1 MFKPMIFATAIA
13 MVPATSALA
22 APDTSVKPLRSD
34 RPVTDPNCIYCY
46 YDFDAKDR
54 AEVAELERQ
63 IADEDARA
71 HVQGFASKSDH
82 KEYHRRLVKA
92 REQIYREKYGK

>member
-1 MFKPMIFATAIA
+1 MFKPLILATIMV
-13 MVPATSALA
+13 MVPATPVLA
-22 APDTSVKPLRSD
+22 EPQPLRSD
-34 RPVTDPNCIYCY
+34 RPITDPKCIWCV

-54 AEVAELERQ
+54 QEVAEIEAR